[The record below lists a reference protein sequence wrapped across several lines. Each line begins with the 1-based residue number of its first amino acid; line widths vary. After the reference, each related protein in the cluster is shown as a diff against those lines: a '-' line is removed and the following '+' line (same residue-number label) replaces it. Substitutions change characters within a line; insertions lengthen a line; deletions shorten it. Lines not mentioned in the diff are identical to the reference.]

1 MEGGIR
7 NGKQDEKWGEGAC
20 WPSNWTDYD
29 QLTFW
34 CVLSL
39 GQFRRSSSAP
49 VGGGGGGILCYP
61 LLSKHA
67 NQSRL
72 FGPCHCCCCRCCC
85 CHVVDSIDWIYSSS
99 WNSRPRWWRR
109 CREHSI
115 RRLLWKTGHNLLS
128 ARRRSVFHRNNQI
141 IITISTR
148 ARERERGPAPCS
160 FESGCAPSSGKQP
173 LGWWTIIYILFI
185 YPARYVPVVSNF
197 QAPAWRFDSLTIAL
211 WMVAIRFGMLFFFF
225 ETKNNLL
232 SASLLARF

>member
-39 GQFRRSSSAP
+39 GRFRRSSSAP
-49 VGGGGGGILCYP
+49 VGGGGGILCYP

-72 FGPCHCCCCRCCC
+72 FGPCHCCCCCC

-148 ARERERGPAPCS
+148 ARERGARERASSVSS

-185 YPARYVPVVSNF
+185 SPARYVPVVSNF
-197 QAPAWRFDSLTIAL
+197 QAPSLKVWFINHRPLNGCNPIWNA
-211 WMVAIRFGMLFFFF
+211 VFLFWK
-225 ETKNNLL
+225 KNNLL
-232 SASLLARF
+232 SASLARF